1 MSHLFLR
8 SVGDF
13 DQLLVQISQHMI
25 DSLPVRVDLIHVA
38 FDFRFKLLQTLL
50 DFLILRG
57 LNHVNTLASVHLM
70 ILFLRLRRY

>member
-8 SVGDF
+8 SVGNF
-13 DQLLVQISQHMI
+13 DQLLVQIRQHMI

-38 FDFRFKLLQTLL
+38 FDFRFKFLQTLL

>member
-8 SVGDF
+8 SVGNF
-13 DQLLVQISQHMI
+13 DQLLVQISQHII
-25 DSLPVRVDLIHVA
+25 DTLAVRVDLIHVA

-57 LNHVNTLASVHLM
+57 LNHVNALASVHLM